1 MWWGRGVEDKLR
13 KLPKVPGGTVSR
25 RNTSP
30 SPRTP
35 EERLGIGR
43 KDSFK
48 AFPVTSMNICTA
60 TKPSHT
66 GRCGSNATS
75 TSSLSLRQARS
86 PCQSNEGVGSD
97 YD

>member
-1 MWWGRGVEDKLR
+1 MWWGSGVEDKLR

-25 RNTSP
+25 RHTSP

-60 TKPSHT
+60 TKPSYT
-66 GRCGSNATS
+66 GRK
-75 TSSLSLRQARS
+75 SSS
-86 PCQSNEGVGSD
+86 PGF
-97 YD
+97 